1 MTVRPILIEGMHGLG
16 DNVQQRAVVRHLLG
30 EGHRLWLRTP
40 WPCLY
45 HDLVGDRLALLEHGK
60 TLRTQRKNARR
71 ERDRYSRSAVPYG
84 ARKIRIWYDYDGI
97 RRTGSFLGGMFGLTL
112 KRPADDADIR
122 LPVPDAWR
130 EKADALV
137 PPSGKPILVLRPLV
151 TRTEWSGCDARNP
164 DAEAYAA
171 LYASIREAFHV
182 VSIAD
187 LAPGIEWLVGPR
199 LPADQVFHAGEADI
213 ETVAALMARAA
224 LVFTAPGFAIHLA
237 QAVGTPVIGIF
248 GGHES
253 ARFYQDGE
261 RFAPTLGIDPVHP
274 CECFSKKHRCDKTID
289 LEAATARI
297 AAFVAA
303 HCHAADRS
311 AVAA

>member
-1 MTVRPILIEGMHGLG
+1 MSAILIDGMHGLG
-16 DNVQQRAVVRHLLG
+16 DNVQQRAVVRALLAD
-30 EGHRLWLRTP
+30 GHRLWLKTP

-45 HDLVGDRLALLEHGK
+45 HDLAGDDLALIEHGR

-71 ERDRYSRSAVPYG
+71 ERDRYSRSAAPSG
-84 ARKIRIWYDYDGI
+84 ARRMRIWYDYDGI

-112 KRPADDADIR
+112 KRSADDADIS
-122 LPVPDAWR
+122 LPVPEAWR

-137 PPSGKPILVLRPLV
+137 PPTDKPLLVLRPLV
-151 TRTEWSGCDARNP
+151 SRTEWIGCDARNP

-171 LYASIREAFHV
+171 LHATIREAFHV

-199 LPADQVFHAGEADI
+199 LPADQEFHAGELDI
-213 ETVAALMARAA
+213 EAVAGLMGRAA
-224 LVFTAPGFAIHLA
+224 LVFCAPGFAIHLA

-253 ARFYQDGE
+253 SRFYQDGE

-289 LEAATARI
+289 IEDATARI
-297 AAFVAA
+297 AAFVAV
-303 HCHAADRS
+303 HGHAADRS